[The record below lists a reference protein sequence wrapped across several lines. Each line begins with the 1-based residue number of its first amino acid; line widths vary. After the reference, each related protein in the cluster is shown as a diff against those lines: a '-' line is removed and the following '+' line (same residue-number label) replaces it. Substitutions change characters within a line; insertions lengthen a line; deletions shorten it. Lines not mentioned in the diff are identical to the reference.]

1 MTSKIQEYIEQ
12 RSAADPEFAALAR
25 QAAFNLDVAVA
36 VRNLRDEKHMT
47 QRTFAKLVGK
57 PQSTIARIE
66 TGEMNVSVNLLNE
79 IAAATG
85 KGLSIQFTDPDPDVA
100 TSTDQVSTNN

>member
-1 MTSKIQEYIEQ
+1 MTLTSDYIKQ

-25 QAAFNLDVAVA
+25 QAAFNLDAAVA

-47 QRTFAKLVGK
+47 QRAFAKLVGK

-79 IAAATG
+79 IATAMG
-85 KGLSIQFTDPDPDVA
+85 KVLSIQFIDPHSNMSSSA
-100 TSTDQVSTNN
+100 NQASTSN